1 MPSDAI
7 PERIVAA
14 AIQLGGVTFSL
25 PRPARHHTVM
35 HSLGLYLSTQDLAA
49 ATQGFITSEGRFVN
63 RCQARQIAHLSGQE
77 PKTTGPAHELYSE
90 DLW

>member
-1 MPSDAI
+1 MPSDAM

-25 PRPARHHTVM
+25 PRPARHRTVM
-35 HSLGLYLSTQDLAA
+35 HSLMLYLSDAQLAS
-49 ATQGFITSEGRFVN
+49 ATEGFVTSDGRFVN
-63 RCQARQIAHLSGQE
+63 RCQARQIADLSGQE
-77 PKTTGPAHELYSE
+77 PKTNGPAHELYSE

>member
-1 MPSDAI
+1 MTDAI
-7 PERIVAA
+7 PERIVAV

-35 HSLGLYLSTQDLAA
+35 HSLDLYLSTQDLAA
-49 ATQGFITSEGRFVN
+49 STQGFVTSEGRFVN